1 MRLYWFPLSHPA
13 QAVRAMLDLK
23 GVEHELTEVLPGL
36 QRIHLRLAGSRGGT
50 VPALKLDGR
59 RVQGSHSMARALER
73 LRPVPPLFPA
83 GPTALARVEEAE
95 RWGDEEL
102 QPVPRIILRW
112 GLVRHR
118 ELRRWLA
125 RQSGLPAPGI
135 TAVLSAPAAW
145 YYARVVDADEAT
157 ARRVLADLEPV
168 LDRVDA
174 LLADGVLATAEPNA
188 ATLQVLCSV
197 RALRPS
203 FADLHDQ
210 VAAHPCAAA
219 ARRLFPAYPEPVPPF
234 LPAEWLA
241 APAGSAAPAAQR
253 TTR

>member
-1 MRLYWFPLSHPA
+1 
-13 QAVRAMLDLK
+13 MLDLK

-36 QRIHLRLAGSRGGT
+36 QRIHLRLAGFRGGT

-59 RVQGSHSMARALER
+59 RVQGSRGIARALER
-73 LRPVPPLFPA
+73 LRPEPPFFPA
-83 GPTALARVEEAE
+83 GSSALARVEEAE

-112 GLVRHR
+112 GLVRHA

-125 RQSGLPAPGI
+125 RQSGLPAPGVA
-135 TAVLSAPAAW
+135 AVLSAPAAW
-145 YYARVVDADEAT
+145 YYARAVDADEAA
-157 ARRVLADLEPV
+157 ARRVLAELEPM

-174 LLADGVLATAEPNA
+174 LLADGVLAIDEPNA

-197 RALRPS
+197 RALDT

-234 LPAEWLA
+234 LPPGWLA
-241 APAGSAAPAAQR
+241 APASPDDPAAQR

>member
-1 MRLYWFPLSHPA
+1 
-13 QAVRAMLDLK
+13 MLDLK

-36 QRIHLRLAGSRGGT
+36 QRIHLRLAGFRGGT

-59 RVQGSHSMARALER
+59 RGAGLARHRPGARAAPARAAVL
-73 LRPVPPLFPA
+73 PA
-83 GPTALARVEEAE
+83 GSSALARVEEAE

-112 GLVRHR
+112 GLVRHA

-125 RQSGLPAPGI
+125 RQSGLPAPGVA
-135 TAVLSAPAAW
+135 AVLSAPAAW
-145 YYARVVDADEAT
+145 YYARAVDADEAA
-157 ARRVLADLEPV
+157 ARRVLAELEPM

-174 LLADGVLATAEPNA
+174 LLADGVLAIDEPNA

-197 RALRPS
+197 RALDT

-234 LPAEWLA
+234 LPPEWLA
-241 APAGSAAPAAQR
+241 APASPDDPAAQR